1 MIRRMIA
8 NGLFYSRIKMIAPL
22 MMALLLY
29 ACNKDM
35 EHTLKADYGESGTA
49 YKTGKV
55 LMILVDGASGKAVQE
70 AINTNKARHIKE
82 LVNNGMYTFEG
93 LADSRTDLPSF
104 SNDRGWANLLTSVTT
119 HGVGKENETV
129 ESLQTPSFLSLLK
142 SANDTL
148 KTTLLSANPTFVA
161 AFGKDVDKKE
171 TLATDG
177 AVKDALV
184 GILSDPT
191 AEPSDV
197 LLAHFQGVNSS
208 GKATGF
214 YNQAGEPQ
222 PNIIA
227 AINTVDDQIGEIMN
241 ALKNRPAFA
250 TENWLV
256 VVTSNYGGTYA
267 HTANQSGTFYTDLER
282 NTFTLLYSPRLN
294 SSLFQPPA
302 SDQLKYSFYS
312 PWYSGTGGTA
322 SAVVKD
328 PTLFD
333 MGARSTDTK
342 SYTIQ
347 FMIYDTF
354 TSAGDGHSILSK
366 RPRINGGSGWNIRMS
381 ASGGNVAVRL
391 EGASGSPGDN
401 WYQIRKGNPWRVY
414 TYVYKECGA
423 KDSLICYLDGVEYK
437 RALLNNNEMSNP
449 SPLTIG
455 KIEGANTG
463 KNGHFYVNNLQFYD
477 IALTPK
483 YLATNYCKTR
493 LDEIADFEYRD
504 HLLGYWPND
513 REEDMG
519 GNILPDYSKYG
530 SVYHGENAGKS
541 DMVLTTS
548 SWEAGR
554 MADPNVCPAPDQ
566 SFYRAVFNTVDIPYQ
581 ISTWLGVRIDK
592 GWKWEGMG
600 WPLKYRTLEN

>member
-1 MIRRMIA
+1 MIA
-8 NGLFYSRIKMIAPL
+8 NGLFYSRIKMIMAL
-22 MMALLLY
+22 MMTLLLF
-29 ACNKDM
+29 ACNKDV
-35 EHTLKADYGESGTA
+35 ERRLKAEYGESGTA
-49 YKTGKV
+49 NKTGKV
-55 LMILVDGASGKAVQE
+55 LVILVDGAGGKAVQE

-82 LVNNGMYTFEG
+82 LISNGMYTFEG
-93 LADSRTDLPSF
+93 LADSRADLPAF
-104 SNDRGWANLLTSVTT
+104 SSDRGWANLLTSVTT
-119 HGVGKENETV
+119 HGVGKENGTV
-129 ESLQTPSFLSLLK
+129 EDLQTPSFLSLLK

-148 KTTLLSANPTFVA
+148 RTALLSSNPAFVA
-161 AFGKDVDKKE
+161 AFGKDVDQKE
-171 TLATDG
+171 TLNNDV

-184 GILSDPT
+184 GILSDH
-191 AEPSDV
+191 ASEPSDV
-197 LLAHFQGVNSS
+197 LLAHLQGVNTS
-208 GKATGF
+208 GKTDGFYDATGT
-214 YNQAGEPQ
+214 PK
-222 PNIIA
+222 PNIIT

-241 ALKNRPAFA
+241 ALKSRPAFA
-250 TENWLV
+250 NENWLV
-256 VVTSNYGGTYA
+256 VVTSNYGGIFP
-267 HTANQSGTFYTDLER
+267 HGVNEGTFYTDLER
-282 NTFTLLYSPRLN
+282 NTFTLLYSPRLS

-302 SDQLKYSFYS
+302 ADQLKYNFYS

-328 PTLFD
+328 PALFN

-354 TSAGDGHSILSK
+354 TAAGDSHSILAK
-366 RPRINGGSGWNIRMS
+366 RDRINNGPGWNIRMN
-381 ASGGNVAVRL
+381 ASGGNVAVVVQNN
-391 EGASGSPGDN
+391 SGGGREN

-414 TYVYKECGA
+414 TYVFKENGA
-423 KDSLICYLDGVEYK
+423 TDLLICYLDGVEYG
-437 RALLNNNEMSNP
+437 RANLNNNAMTSNA
-449 SPLTIG
+449 PLTIG

-477 IALTPK
+477 VALPPE

-493 LDEIADFEYRD
+493 LDEIEDFEYRD
-504 HLLGYWPND
+504 NLLGYWPND

-519 GNILPDYSKYG
+519 GNVLPDYSKYG

-541 DMVLTTS
+541 DMILTTPL
-548 SWEAGR
+548 WETGSVG
-554 MADPNVCPAPDQ
+554 DPNVCPNPDQ

-592 GWKWEGMG
+592 EWKWEGLG